1 MFARLR
7 SSLTVSNAVAFTAL
21 FVALGGS
28 SYAALSL
35 PHDSVGANQIRSG
48 AVRSGEVKNHSLL
61 AQDFKRG
68 QLPRGATGPAG
79 PTGASGPAGPRG
91 LTGRAGRDGRDGRD
105 VSSDRFTFGQGRA
118 DVAGATLGSDG
129 AVGVTVRTAGTR
141 NTQLVIRNTRS
152 VGNIIGSFQL
162 YNRAPVP
169 FSANPGQTIAT
180 GDAAVSALFAGH
192 FTVTITDQDLA
203 STYRLDCI
211 ATAIGGNPI
220 IRCYG
225 TRSRIG

>member
-1 MFARLR
+1 MFTRLR
-7 SSLTVSNAVAFTAL
+7 RSLTVSNTVAFTAL

-35 PHDSVGANQIRSG
+35 PRDSVGANQIRSG
-48 AVRSGEVKNHSLL
+48 AVRSAEVKNRSLL
-61 AQDFKRG
+61 AQDFKPG

-79 PTGASGPAGPRG
+79 PAGALGPIGPRG
-91 LTGRAGRDGRDGRD
+91 LTGRAGRDGRD
-105 VSSDRFTFGQGRA
+105 VTSERFSFGQGRG
-118 DVAGATLGSDG
+118 DVPGATLGSDG
-129 AVGVTVRTAGTR
+129 AVGVTVRTAGSR
-141 NTQLVIRNTRS
+141 NAQIVIRNVRS
-152 VGNIIGSFQL
+152 TGNIIGSFQL
-162 YNRAPVP
+162 YNRAAVP
-169 FSANPGQTIAT
+169 FSANPGQTIVT

-225 TRSRIG
+225 TRSRVG